1 MITRGKID
9 EIISEDL
16 FPAGFIAA
24 IVNYYFDA
32 ENVSGKAAKRALK
45 RKDLKSMVLFNKYRT
60 TIYYYYK

>member
-45 RKDLKSMVLFNKYRT
+45 RKDLKSIVNDVS
-60 TIYYYYK
+60 